1 MDSIGYDVIGDIH
14 GEAAK
19 LKALLLG
26 MGYTRRSGSWRPPEG
41 RQALFIGDLIDR
53 GPEQI
58 EVLEIVRSMM
68 DAGHARAVLGN
79 HEFNAIGYATPN
91 ELEPGQ
97 FLRPHC
103 PKNIKQHREFL
114 NQVGEGSSRHREYI
128 DWFRTLPVVLD
139 LGGIRAVHACWRD
152 ADVALVQAAR
162 LSDAMSI
169 DFIQEA
175 FNRKSD
181 IGRAMERLTKG
192 VEIPLP
198 AGITFKDHAGDSR
211 TDIRTRW
218 WHETARTYRDVAIV
232 SDETRPLIPDQ
243 VLLDI
248 ERPVAID
255 GSPVFVGHYWMSGVP
270 KLQSPKVA
278 CVDYSAAGDGPLVA
292 YRWQGEAELD
302 ARQFVMAGG
311 RST

>member
-1 MDSIGYDVIGDIH
+1 MDSNGYDVIGDIH
-14 GEAAK
+14 GEAEK
-19 LKALLLG
+19 LKALLQV

-79 HEFNAIGYATPN
+79 HEFNAIGYLTLS
-91 ELEPGQ
+91 EVKPGEY
-97 FLRPHC
+97 LRPHS

-114 NQVGEGSSRHREYI
+114 RQVGEGSSRHREYI
-128 DWFRTLPVVLD
+128 DWFRTLPVTLD

-152 ADVALVQAAR
+152 TDVLLVQAER
-162 LSDAMSI
+162 SGEAMSI
-169 DFIQEA
+169 DFIQAA
-175 FNRKSD
+175 FDDKSK
-181 IGRAMERLTKG
+181 IGRAMECLTKG
-192 VEIPLP
+192 VELDLP
-198 AGITFKDHAGDSR
+198 SGYVFHDHAGECR
-211 TDIRTRW
+211 KAIRTQW
-218 WHETARTYRDVAIV
+218 WHETGSTYRDIALV

-243 VLLDI
+243 VLPDVHRRVVI
-248 ERPVAID
+248 E

-292 YRWQGEAELD
+292 YRWQGESELD

-311 RST
+311 RTA